1 MIIRL
6 KIKIMMKKYIINFK
20 KQINLRILKENIM
33 RIMKIFIIKNKKGL
47 MKKIV
52 RKIKFWK
59 MILKMIIIINLKRN
73 HNFNKLVNLKI

>member
-33 RIMKIFIIKNKKGL
+33 RIMKIYIIKNKKEL

-59 MILKMIIIINLKRN
+59 MILKMIIIINLKRK